1 MSQGCSKDGS
11 PVNGPQRT
19 DSNKSLPIKLD
30 DCSASNTLKS
40 KPFVAASVEE
50 ILEHKSVKEKY
61 SELELKLKELRKKK
75 DKELIKI
82 QASVE
87 KLTRTPSKPNK
98 NPLNRIGAG
107 IKKKFSTANL
117 DSSASQ
123 TNSEDSEAKCE
134 TLKRSH
140 VEKEFNCEKNY
151 IILEKELKEKYFD
164 SIYNCSEKV
173 MLKSQSSQ
181 MNSLKNLHDHEASE
195 VMKRI
200 ELDFKEDNEKG
211 SMASISK
218 EDMQRER
225 RAWLVN
231 RGVIEKRKL
240 QVNVRFRFI
249 ETAFSFGIHV

>member
-1 MSQGCSKDGS
+1 M
-11 PVNGPQRT
+11 
-19 DSNKSLPIKLD
+19 
-30 DCSASNTLKS
+30 
-40 KPFVAASVEE
+40 AASVEE

-61 SELELKLKELRKKK
+61 FELELKLKELRKKK
-75 DKELIKI
+75 DKEIIKI

-87 KLTRTPSKPNK
+87 KLTRTPSKPTK

-123 TNSEDSEAKCE
+123 TNSETDSEAKCE

-140 VEKEFNCEKNY
+140 VEKEYNCEKNY

-173 MLKSQSSQ
+173 MLKSQYSQ
-181 MNSLKNLHDHEASE
+181 MNSLKNLHDHEAAE

-200 ELDFKEDNEKG
+200 ELDFKEENDK
-211 SMASISK
+211 SALSK
-218 EDMQRER
+218 EDLQRER
-225 RAWLVN
+225 RAWLVT
-231 RGVIEKRKL
+231 RGVTEKRKL
-240 QVNVRFRFI
+240 QVILFEALNLKF
-249 ETAFSFGIHV
+249 

>member
-1 MSQGCSKDGS
+1 MG
-11 PVNGPQRT
+11 
-19 DSNKSLPIKLD
+19 
-30 DCSASNTLKS
+30 
-40 KPFVAASVEE
+40 
-50 ILEHKSVKEKY
+50 EKY

-200 ELDFKEDNEKG
+200 ELDFKED
-211 SMASISK
+211 
-218 EDMQRER
+218 MQRER

-240 QVNVRFRFI
+240 QELYNEKKQELETGQTAVRD
-249 ETAFSFGIHV
+249 ELKEKFSNDKKDLNEACKQSLLELEAKLQGSDCINEDL